1 MDKRLIWIAIT
12 ALLTY
17 GVLMGKPWE
26 TSGQPLTGANKSELQ
41 KRQTKVKQE
50 QVHQGN
56 LVLVNLDNPVSE
68 SVTKDNIM
76 LAERFKK
83 TTIAMADQDLRISER
98 TAEPLLEM
106 MEAAR
111 KDGVGDFIINSG
123 YRTLAEQ
130 EKLYVEQGTELAM
143 PAGRSEHNLGLSV
156 DIGSLSG
163 KMNVTKEGRWLQENA
178 WKYGFILR
186 YPEGKTDVT
195 GIQYEPW
202 HFRYVG
208 LPHSAVMQQQ
218 DMVLEEY
225 LDYLK
230 QTKSIKT
237 TVDGKTYQIEYY
249 EVQVQTEIPLPINRS
264 YELSGNNR
272 DGIIVTISMEGGA
285 TR

>member
-26 TSGQPLTGANKSELQ
+26 TSGQPLTVANKSELQ

-68 SVTKDNIM
+68 SGTKDNIM
-76 LAERFKK
+76 LAEHFRE
-83 TTIAMADQDLRISER
+83 TTIALADHELRLSER
-98 TAEPLLEM
+98 AAEPLLEM

-111 KDGVGDFIINSG
+111 KDGVDNFIINSG
-123 YRTLAEQ
+123 YRTLADQ
-130 EKLYVEQGTELAM
+130 EKLYTEQGAELAM

-156 DIGSLSG
+156 DIGSLQG
-163 KMNVTKEGRWLQENA
+163 KMNVTKEGRWLGENA

-195 GIQYEPW
+195 GIQFEPW

-218 DMVLEEY
+218 NMVFEEY

-230 QTKSIKT
+230 QMKSIQT

-249 EVQVQTEIPLPINRS
+249 PVQEQTEIPLPVNRS

-285 TR
+285 SR